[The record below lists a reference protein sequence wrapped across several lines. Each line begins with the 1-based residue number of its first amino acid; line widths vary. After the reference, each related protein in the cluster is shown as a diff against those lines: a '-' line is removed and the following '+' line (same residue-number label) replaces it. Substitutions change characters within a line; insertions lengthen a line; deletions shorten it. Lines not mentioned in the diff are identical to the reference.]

1 MRHWADSRRQAY
13 YESTGAL
20 SLISLVLAGNSTLSQ
35 QALSTIDPYIK
46 ETLPKGALGVDKIQA
61 PQKSET
67 ELQSVQVE
75 LGWKTQSLK
84 SAADSLLNSA
94 TRLEKELKAE
104 TRYWDQVLKIKE
116 QGWSVTRLP
125 REKHAL
131 GVRFGFAEGV
141 YQFQCIAFY

>member
-1 MRHWADSRRQAY
+1 M
-13 YESTGAL
+13 
-20 SLISLVLAGNSTLSQ
+20 LAGNSTQAGISQ
-35 QALSTIDPYIK
+35 QALSTVDPYIK

-67 ELQSVQVE
+67 ELQSVQMVE

-94 TRLEKELKAE
+94 ARLEKELKAE
-104 TRYWDQVLKIKE
+104 TRYWDQILKIKE

-141 YQFQCIAFY
+141 YLFQCIAFRFTDQSSSSYGLP

>member
-1 MRHWADSRRQAY
+1 M
-13 YESTGAL
+13 
-20 SLISLVLAGNSTLSQ
+20 LAGNSTQPGISQ
-35 QALSTIDPYIK
+35 QALSSVDPYIR
-46 ETLPKGALGVDKIQA
+46 ETLPKGALGEHRLQA

-67 ELQSVQVE
+67 DSQNVQMVE
-75 LGWKTQSLK
+75 LGWKTQSLE

-94 TRLEKELKAE
+94 TRLEKELEAE

-125 REKHAL
+125 RERHAL

-141 YQFQCIAFY
+141 YQIQCITFGFTDQFSSSRRLP